1 MSEPP
6 ADDPLEARIAG
17 LERSVAALRDEIAV
31 APGDAAAS
39 RVLAGGADRDVAEV
53 RAELRA
59 HNQVLNALRA
69 TQVEQGHLLQEHR
82 HRLQE
87 QGAALARLED
97 RVDRGF
103 ATMQAGM
110 TQIVTL
116 IEGIGGPERA

>member
-1 MSEPP
+1 MPEPP
-6 ADDPLEARIAG
+6 ADGPLEARIAG
-17 LERSVAALRDEIAV
+17 LERAVAALRDEVAV
-31 APGDAAAS
+31 ARGDAAAS
-39 RVLAGGADRDVAEV
+39 RVLASGADRDVAEV

-59 HNQVLNALRA
+59 HIQLLNALRA
-69 TQVEQGHLLQEHR
+69 SQV
-82 HRLQE
+82 E